1 MPFDTTL
8 TGMLGIDIPII
19 SAPIAGV
26 AGGKLA
32 AAVTVG
38 SGLGL
43 VGGSYPDP
51 AVIEH
56 TFWRSRQY
64 RGRYRLRHLGTG

>member
-1 MPFDTTL
+1 MPLDTAL
-8 TGMLGIDIPII
+8 TRLLGIAIPII
-19 SAPIAGV
+19 SAPIVGV

-32 AAVTVG
+32 VAVMGG

-43 VGGSYPDP
+43 VGGNYPDP

-56 TFWRSRQY
+56 TFWRSRQC
-64 RGRYRLRHLGTG
+64 RSPYRLCHLGTG